1 MRRKFLSDQPSLR
14 QRIAMVMVIFI
25 VFNLIEVATI
35 QFFVCGQ
42 YRDLQELNRSVVELN
57 QERFSEK
64 FTTIHKE
71 AAYLISNEVDFIKL
85 PLLASAGLDYQNS
98 IEQIQIANN
107 IRNRLLNLSNVYG
120 NQYYFW
126 CYDSVS
132 GTFLDSYGTNEQK
145 RTFRSYIIDKLEE
158 EPESLVEN
166 KGFGIEDGRYISM
179 INHRKTI
186 YLGAMI
192 TINDFYQLISQNSSS
207 KEYRYAVYDES
218 GALVESRVY
227 SGVDMVEQGTVLDK
241 NNFLQEEMLQLDNCS
256 FSVGI
261 AVTSRSLENANRLR
275 SFLILTQVLFAT
287 IAILMLIYAQQ
298 GILLPLKKFSTMLED
313 FKKDETRIQ
322 PEKVQE
328 LGEAGVLLNQLVEQ
342 ISELEKTVYEEK
354 IKSQKVQL
362 DFQQIRIRPHF
373 FINCLNVIH
382 SMARVGRTDEIE
394 DLCLCVSSY
403 LRALYSCSDSI
414 YPLQEELALIQ
425 NYLEIVKEVNGQKF
439 TLHTE
444 IEAGT
449 ETIQIPPL
457 LIETFVE
464 NSLKYAKTIRSVEID
479 ITVHKMTD
487 GDGKELLLIKV
498 EDTGKGF
505 EENTLK
511 ALNDGVFQR
520 KDERH
525 QIGIINVVER
535 LDLMYGD
542 EAEISFQ
549 NTGKGAGV
557 FIRIPVKEA

>member
-382 SMARVGRTDEIE
+382 SMARVDRTDEIE

-511 ALNDGVFQR
+511 ELNDGVFQR

>member
-227 SGVDMVEQGTVLDK
+227 SGADRVEQGTVLDK

-511 ALNDGVFQR
+511 ELNDGVFQR

>member
-1 MRRKFLSDQPSLR
+1 MKRKFLSDQPSLR

-25 VFNLIEVATI
+25 VFNLIEVAAI

-145 RTFRSYIIDKLEE
+145 RAFRSYIIDKLEE

-227 SGVDMVEQGTVLDK
+227 SGADRVEQGTALDK

-275 SFLILTQVLFAT
+275 SFLILTQILFAT
-287 IAILMLIYAQQ
+287 IAILMIIYAQQ

-403 LRALYSCSDSI
+403 LRALYSCSNST

-479 ITVHKMTD
+479 ITVHKRTD
-487 GDGKELLLIKV
+487 EDGKEILLIKV

-511 ALNDGVFQR
+511 ELNDGVFQR

>member
-25 VFNLIEVATI
+25 VFNLIEVAAI

-85 PLLASAGLDYQNS
+85 PLLASAELDYQNS

-107 IRNRLLNLSNVYG
+107 IRNRLINLSNVYG

-145 RTFRSYIIDKLEE
+145 RTFRSYIIAKLEE
-158 EPESLVEN
+158 EPDSLVEN

-342 ISELEKTVYEEK
+342 VSELEKTVYEEK

>member
-511 ALNDGVFQR
+511 ELNDGVFQR

>member
-25 VFNLIEVATI
+25 VFNLIEVAAI
-35 QFFVCGQ
+35 QFFVYGQ

-227 SGVDMVEQGTVLDK
+227 SGADRVEQGTVLDK

-382 SMARVGRTDEIE
+382 SMARVDRTDEIE

-403 LRALYSCSDSI
+403 LRSLYSCSNST
-414 YPLQEELALIQ
+414 YPLQEELVLIQ

-487 GDGKELLLIKV
+487 GDGKEILLIKV

>member
-1 MRRKFLSDQPSLR
+1 MRHKFLSDQPSLR

-25 VFNLIEVATI
+25 VFNLIEVAAI

-85 PLLASAGLDYQNS
+85 PLLASAELDYQNS

-107 IRNRLLNLSNVYG
+107 IRNRLINLSNVYG

-145 RTFRSYIIDKLEE
+145 RTFRSYIIAKLEE
-158 EPESLVEN
+158 EPDSLVEN

-382 SMARVGRTDEIE
+382 SMARVDRTDEIE

-403 LRALYSCSDSI
+403 LRSLYSCSNST
-414 YPLQEELALIQ
+414 YPLQEELVLIQ

-511 ALNDGVFQR
+511 ELNDGVFQR

>member
-1 MRRKFLSDQPSLR
+1 
-14 QRIAMVMVIFI
+14 
-25 VFNLIEVATI
+25 
-35 QFFVCGQ
+35 
-42 YRDLQELNRSVVELN
+42 
-57 QERFSEK
+57 
-64 FTTIHKE
+64 
-71 AAYLISNEVDFIKL
+71 
-85 PLLASAGLDYQNS
+85 
-98 IEQIQIANN
+98 
-107 IRNRLLNLSNVYG
+107 
-120 NQYYFW
+120 
-126 CYDSVS
+126 
-132 GTFLDSYGTNEQK
+132 
-145 RTFRSYIIDKLEE
+145 
-158 EPESLVEN
+158 
-166 KGFGIEDGRYISM
+166 M

-227 SGVDMVEQGTVLDK
+227 SGADMVEQGTVLDK

>member
-1 MRRKFLSDQPSLR
+1 MKRKFLSDQPSLR

-25 VFNLIEVATI
+25 VFNLIEVAAI

-227 SGVDMVEQGTVLDK
+227 SGADRVEQGTVLDK

-275 SFLILTQVLFAT
+275 SFLILTQILFAT
-287 IAILMLIYAQQ
+287 IAILMIIYAQQ

-403 LRALYSCSDSI
+403 LRSLYSCSNSI

-479 ITVHKMTD
+479 ITVHKRTD
-487 GDGKELLLIKV
+487 GDGKEILLIKV

-511 ALNDGVFQR
+511 ELNDGVFQR

>member
-227 SGVDMVEQGTVLDK
+227 SGADRVEQGTVLDK

>member
-35 QFFVCGQ
+35 QFFVYGQ

-227 SGVDMVEQGTVLDK
+227 SGADRVEQETVLDK

-287 IAILMLIYAQQ
+287 IAILMIIYAQQ
-298 GILLPLKKFSTMLED
+298 GILLPLKKFSKMLED

-403 LRALYSCSDSI
+403 LRSLYSCSNST

-479 ITVHKMTD
+479 ITVHKRTD
-487 GDGKELLLIKV
+487 GDGKEILLIQV

-535 LDLMYGD
+535 LDLMYGV